1 MAVFFFVLLCVL
13 LLLMGRVVYGK
24 HTQMFTFLKVGAHFV
39 VQMVTNALFFA
50 MVVAFF
56 TALLGLVIWL
66 LPDVQADAIIEG
78 QEHLTDKFPTV
89 TVLFFL
95 LIVIFLVALLQVG
108 AQRWVT
114 RRFPRLTLSQE
125 EFEISEY
132 LIQWLTIYVVVYQM
146 LFDSLKSL
154 GALLPQITNW
164 QASFEVL
171 LSPSNINAV
180 IQPLLI
186 ATWVAI
192 VLEKLSARHS
202 QIVTAAD
209 PSASPTPADDDKSQ
223 QPQSEESCAVR

>member
-24 HTQMFTFLKVGAHFV
+24 HAQMFTFLKVGAHFV

-50 MVVAFF
+50 IVVAFF

-78 QEHLTDKFPTV
+78 QEHFTDKFPTV

>member
-1 MAVFFFVLLCVL
+1 M
-13 LLLMGRVVYGK
+13 
-24 HTQMFTFLKVGAHFV
+24 
-39 VQMVTNALFFA
+39 
-50 MVVAFF
+50 
-56 TALLGLVIWL
+56 
-66 LPDVQADAIIEG
+66 
-78 QEHLTDKFPTV
+78 
-89 TVLFFL
+89 
-95 LIVIFLVALLQVG
+95 ALLQVG

-202 QIVTAAD
+202 QIVTAVD